1 MVKACEKIQYFFTV
15 LLWLFSGLEIVVWHH
30 SLYDKKFFPVFDIAN
45 QLLTNNSPSTKEKP
59 KVRYLLPLVI
69 AFLVAENEKQ
79 QLEDWPQANLGYVPD
94 NFAVCRD
101 PVNSWEFC
109 KLKIMPIFVFA
120 IRIQHISPSWVFA
133 PTHHIIVIWRL
144 LILSFSF
151 TNEVGCSCHY
161 IVFRW

>member
-1 MVKACEKIQYFFTV
+1 M
-15 LLWLFSGLEIVVWHH
+15 
-30 SLYDKKFFPVFDIAN
+30 FDIAN

-101 PVNSWEFC
+101 PVNS
-109 KLKIMPIFVFA
+109 
-120 IRIQHISPSWVFA
+120 
-133 PTHHIIVIWRL
+133 
-144 LILSFSF
+144 
-151 TNEVGCSCHY
+151 
-161 IVFRW
+161 